1 MADMTDPHIQAAADD
16 LRRLHDYE
24 DHGGTV
30 DEPSWWE
37 VDWIQGADGDVPVA
51 DVGQPRFNAIAKV
64 AVRAWL
70 ASVGMSS
77 ENLAHADEACALYF
91 AGTWRDRMVRPWAD
105 AVRAVEQA

>member
-1 MADMTDPHIQAAADD
+1 MADMIDPHIQAAEQATWIT
-16 LRRLHDYE
+16 E
-24 DHGGTV
+24 DCDECQWDSGPYRSRACPKHG
-30 DEPSWWE
+30 
-37 VDWIQGADGDVPVA
+37 DGL
-51 DVGQPRFNAIAKV
+51 K